1 MTTAGGLKS
10 GDTGSIFRVSQQ
22 IHEGR
27 TVRCTFGV
35 KLSKARLENVD
46 NVKLFC
52 RYLVVRSVLPL
63 VGGGRR
69 QAMKNESDDAKREV
83 ILLVDDEADHL
94 TITSRFLESVGYVCI
109 CAERGWDALR
119 LLSEQR
125 VDLILL
131 DLHMPGMDGYCLA
144 ENILAHERYRSI
156 PIVAFSCYDL
166 TKFKQRAMRI
176 GMADFVPKPVD
187 RKRLLATVR
196 DQLRLRKRLSA
207 LNAVEGDLGV
217 EDPAKGLLSALP

>member
-1 MTTAGGLKS
+1 M
-10 GDTGSIFRVSQQ
+10 Q
-22 IHEGR
+22 EG
-27 TVRCTFGV
+27 
-35 KLSKARLENVD
+35 N
-46 NVKLFC
+46 NN
-52 RYLVVRSVLPL
+52 
-63 VGGGRR
+63 GR
-69 QAMKNESDDAKREV
+69 REV
-83 ILLVDDEADHL
+83 ILLVDDEPDHL
-94 TITSRFLESVGYVCI
+94 VITSRFLEGVGYVCL

-119 LLSEQR
+119 VLSEKQ

-196 DQLRLRKRLSA
+196 DQLRLRRRLSA
-207 LNAVEGDLGV
+207 LSAVEGDLGAAV
-217 EDPAKGLLSALP
+217 APLDSVAADTPSPSTANQGG